1 MPFIRVA
8 CVLAESI
15 CDIFEMT
22 LSFITTTGQVV
33 CLPNIDEHA
42 LHFFPAFFAAYFF
55 HRLSRSL
62 ATCDYVV
69 MSS

>member
-1 MPFIRVA
+1 MLAA
-8 CVLAESI
+8 CI
-15 CDIFEMT
+15 CDVDEMT
-22 LSFITTTGQVV
+22 LSFITATGQVV

-42 LHFFPAFFAAYFF
+42 LHFFLAFFAAYFF